1 MWDTK
6 KRENGSLLCS
16 YTEKSEKIGSLFN
29 NSEPPLIFI
38 IDRTCRWMLYM
49 FLLFYF
55 KPIQF
60 SIRINVDIFR
70 IYIYFFILFY
80 IFSRASTRIIY
91 TRSKMTV
98 LCSNSN
104 RFKSKSFALFFQTIR
119 ISIYNSFNIIPY
131 WFLRLFRASSP
142 ILLQN
147 F

>member
-1 MWDTK
+1 MDVIYV
-6 KRENGSLLCS
+6 SV
-16 YTEKSEKIGSLFN
+16 
-29 NSEPPLIFI
+29 
-38 IDRTCRWMLYM
+38 
-49 FLLFYF
+49 LFYF

-80 IFSRASTRIIY
+80 IFSRASTRSIIY

-98 LCSNSN
+98 LRSNSN

-147 F
+147 FQLRVIRYSRSNIRDLFQTR

>member
-1 MWDTK
+1 MPMDVIYV
-6 KRENGSLLCS
+6 SV
-16 YTEKSEKIGSLFN
+16 
-29 NSEPPLIFI
+29 
-38 IDRTCRWMLYM
+38 
-49 FLLFYF
+49 LFYF

-98 LCSNSN
+98 LRSNSN

-147 F
+147 FQLRVIRYSRSNIRDPFQTR

>member
-1 MWDTK
+1 MDVIYV
-6 KRENGSLLCS
+6 SV
-16 YTEKSEKIGSLFN
+16 
-29 NSEPPLIFI
+29 
-38 IDRTCRWMLYM
+38 
-49 FLLFYF
+49 LFYF

-70 IYIYFFILFY
+70 IYIYFFTLFY

-98 LCSNSN
+98 LRSNSN

-131 WFLRLFRASSP
+131 WFLRLFRASSRRFYYKIFSFALYNIRIR
-142 ILLQN
+142 ILEIL
-147 F
+147 FKLDSGKRESSMFLLRKLSVFSSI

>member
-1 MWDTK
+1 MDVIYV
-6 KRENGSLLCS
+6 SV
-16 YTEKSEKIGSLFN
+16 
-29 NSEPPLIFI
+29 
-38 IDRTCRWMLYM
+38 
-49 FLLFYF
+49 LFYF

-131 WFLRLFRASSP
+131 WFLRLFRASSRRFYYKIFSFALYNIRIR
-142 ILLQN
+142 ILEILFKLDSGKRESN
-147 F
+147 MFLLRKLSVFSSI

>member
-1 MWDTK
+1 MDVIHV
-6 KRENGSLLCS
+6 SV
-16 YTEKSEKIGSLFN
+16 
-29 NSEPPLIFI
+29 
-38 IDRTCRWMLYM
+38 
-49 FLLFYF
+49 LFYF

-80 IFSRASTRIIY
+80 IFSRASTRSIIY

-98 LCSNSN
+98 LRSNSN

-147 F
+147 FQLRVIRYSRSNIRDPFQTR